1 MANDKYKDSFWL
13 SYSDLMTSLFFIMLV
28 LFIICIAK
36 MGKAL
41 NDANATNEQLNQ
53 ILQLDKQFEEL
64 SKSSVLQYVEDKKM
78 FIAKDLVG
86 IEIFEP
92 EESIIKKEY
101 LSIVDKVGKDLE
113 ILLENL
119 NNNNPDFSYLLVI
132 EGYSANNERKSM
144 SKDRSYNY
152 RLSYERALA
161 LYNRWRVQGKI
172 DLRKY
177 NTEIQICGSGL
188 NGINRDVE
196 TEDNN
201 KRFVIQILPKI
212 SRFEEIVYK
221 VQITTKSVK
230 IDNPNIFYHDLED
243 VDYYEHDGVYKYT
256 AGRFYTRKEAEL
268 YCNIVKSKGY
278 NDAFVIS
285 IKNGKRIMNT
295 SDKKVQQINGHEYVD
310 LGLPSGLKWA
320 TCNVGANSPQEF
332 GEYYNWPCPPWD
344 ENGYDRFWMDVSGD
358 EKYDIARQE
367 WCGTWRM
374 PQLEE
379 MGELE
384 MFCTWEKTIEKG
396 VKGYKVIGAN
406 GNYIFLPAAGCKNPH
421 PESGF
426 ESYEFLY
433 WSSEGDRNYSGGYE
447 ESNYHPN
454 WTWIYDGLSMDNC
467 VKCVIRP
474 VSE

>member
-1 MANDKYKDSFWL
+1 MSKNKYKDSFWL

-28 LFIICIAK
+28 LFIICVAK
-36 MGKAL
+36 MGKSL
-41 NDANATNEQLNQ
+41 NDANTTNERLKQ

-64 SKSSVLQYVEDKKM
+64 SKSSVLEYVEDKKM
-78 FIAKDLVG
+78 FIAKDLIG

-92 EESIIKKEY
+92 DSSIIKKEY
-101 LSIVDKVGKDLE
+101 LKTVDKVGKDLE
-113 ILLENL
+113 NLLAKL
-119 NNNNPDFSYLLVI
+119 NDNNPDFSYLLVI
-132 EGYSANNERKSM
+132 EGYSANNVRKSM
-144 SKDRSYNY
+144 SKDRTYNY
-152 RLSYERALA
+152 KLSFERALA
-161 LYNRWRVQGKI
+161 LYNRWRVEGKI

-177 NTEIQICGSGL
+177 NTEILICGSGL
-188 NGINRDVE
+188 NGNNRDVE
-196 TEDNN
+196 KEDNN

-212 SRFEEIVYK
+212 RKIEGNETVYK
-221 VQITTKSVK
+221 VQIDSKSSK
-230 IDNPNIFYHDLED
+230 IDNPNSYYRDLED
-243 VDYYEHDGVYKYT
+243 VDYYEQDGVYKYT
-256 AGRFYTRKEAEL
+256 AGRFYTRKEAEK

-278 NDAFVIS
+278 HDAFVIS
-285 IKNGKRIMNT
+285 IKNGKRIMNA
-295 SDKKVQQINGHEYVD
+295 SDKMVRQINGHEYVD

-332 GEYYNWPCPPWD
+332 GEYYNWPCPPWE
-344 ENGYDRFWMDVSGD
+344 ENGYDRYWMNISGD

-367 WCGTWRM
+367 WGGKWRM
-374 PQLEE
+374 PHIEE
-379 MGELE
+379 MEELGK
-384 MFCTWEKTIEKG
+384 FCTWEKTIEKG

-433 WSSEGDRNYSGGYE
+433 WSSEGDRNLGDIDY
-447 ESNYHPN
+447 PN